1 MLAGGRAGDAPQPAI
16 DVVVPNLNGARYL
29 DGTLRS
35 IARNAGA
42 RAIVVDGGS
51 TDGSRELA
59 ERSPST
65 IVVVDQ
71 TPGLSRAVNLG
82 IERSTAPLIMW
93 LGGDDQLMPGAS
105 TLIARTMLDRPNT
118 MWGYGSVRFIDVE
131 EGVLGCRWAC
141 WRGLNALL
149 LRDYIATPGV
159 FFKRAAIDIVG
170 PFDEDLKLAMDYDMW
185 LRMARRWPPLIVPE
199 LIGAYRVHAATLS
212 QRLSARQVRETYEVA
227 RRNATTLA
235 QRLRVHAYHQV
246 RALRWRYLPAPRR
259 GDWTPC

>member
-1 MLAGGRAGDAPQPAI
+1 MI
-16 DVVVPNLNGARYL
+16 DVVVPNLNGAQYL
-29 DGTLRS
+29 EGTLKS
-35 IARNAGA
+35 IARNTGA

-59 ERSPST
+59 ERIPGT
-65 IVVVDQ
+65 IVVIDR
-71 TPGLSRAVNLG
+71 TPGLSRAVNVG
-82 IERSTAPLIMW
+82 IDRTTAPLIMW
-93 LGGDDQLMPGAS
+93 LGGDDQLVPGAS
-105 TLIARTMLDRPNT
+105 TLIERAMLDRPEA
-118 MWGYGSVRFIDVE
+118 MWGYGSVRFIDAE
-131 EGVLGCRWAC
+131 DRALGCRWAR

-159 FFKRAAIDIVG
+159 FFRRAAIDIVG

-185 LRMARRWPPLIVPE
+185 LRMARRWPPALIPE
-199 LIGAYRVHAATLS
+199 VIGEYRVHASTLS
-212 QRLSARQVRETYEVA
+212 QRLSGRQVRETYDVA

-235 QRLRVHAYHQV
+235 ERLRVHAYHQV